1 MRDTRNAHEDE
12 LQSLSFDERWDRCAP
27 HNGLM
32 LSEAYNVPASLCL
45 FNALRQ
51 C

>member
-12 LQSLSFDERWDRCAP
+12 LQSLSFDERWDRWGPRDAQ
-27 HNGLM
+27 
-32 LSEAYNVPASLCL
+32 LC
-45 FNALRQ
+45 FSICVHTA